1 MSGPVSLLG
10 KPIPT
15 IERNEGA
22 KLAALLSIAGLIAGP
37 ITVGLVYPVGR
48 WSIRHPHSAQY
59 IFGAPLGIT
68 LAVSLAARGLV
79 CGFGGFCKAIS
90 LVMLST
96 LAYFVAFWVAGR
108 LELVFLSSERP
119 PFNYPLSMFRRGLSC
134 ARRCISAGLSE
145 GDIRNLGYKV
155 LFCSVL
161 CGILGI
167 VGWDLGPYF
176 GIYFWPVLRDLG
188 LTPTDETFQNAL
200 YGDESHYF
208 SLYVIWQTGTA
219 AALGFVLQSRKSLS
233 PAAPSHANG

>member
-10 KPIPT
+10 KPIST
-15 IERNEGA
+15 IERNAGA
-22 KLAALLSIAGLIAGP
+22 KLAALLSIAGLIAGL

-96 LAYFVAFWVAGR
+96 LAYFVAFWVAGG

-145 GDIRNLGYKV
+145 GDIRNRWVQGSL
-155 LFCSVL
+155 LFCAVRHPRHRW
-161 CGILGI
+161 LGSRTVFRHI
-167 VGWDLGPYF
+167 FLA
-176 GIYFWPVLRDLG
+176 VLRDLG

-200 YGDESHYF
+200 YGDGSHYF

-219 AALGFVLQSRKSLS
+219 AALGFVLQSS
-233 PAAPSHANG
+233 